1 MAVAIVAEG
10 SEGNPYGH
18 YPSRGITVT
27 FEPEVAFGDRTA
39 GYTMRSYYSGLPE
52 AATKASAKKN
62 NSDTTILHK
71 YIVMSSN

>member
-18 YPSRGITVT
+18 YPSRGIMGK

-39 GYTMRSYYSGLPE
+39 GCEFRNCFAFNLIISQQLVV
-52 AATKASAKKN
+52 K
-62 NSDTTILHK
+62 L
-71 YIVMSSN
+71 